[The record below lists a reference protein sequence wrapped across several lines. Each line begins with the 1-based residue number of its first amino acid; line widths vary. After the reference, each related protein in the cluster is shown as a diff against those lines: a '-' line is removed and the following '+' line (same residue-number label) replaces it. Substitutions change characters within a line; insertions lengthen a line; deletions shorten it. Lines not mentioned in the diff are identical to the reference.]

1 VIKEETDRLEAS
13 GMLWKDVATFVNANA
28 KQWWM
33 KLVTTL

>member
-13 GMLWKDVATFVNANA
+13 GLEWKDVANVVNAAA

-33 KLVTTL
+33 QLVNAL